1 MKYLFVILM
10 LLFVISCTSEE
21 VREFETASV
30 NITLSD
36 AQKTDFTSTD
46 TAFKV
51 KIKSDKKGDF
61 IIISRSSKNEVENK
75 KILVSKTAYTT
86 ANSEVEVNI
95 TPSNLFENQNTLYLQ
110 FTISG
115 TDFTEITEL
124 PQKVK
129 LTL

>member
-75 KILVSKTAYTT
+75 KILVPKTAYTT
-86 ANSEVEVNI
+86 VNSEVEVTI
-95 TPSNLFENQNTLYLQ
+95 TPSNLFENQNTLYLH
-110 FTISG
+110 FIISG